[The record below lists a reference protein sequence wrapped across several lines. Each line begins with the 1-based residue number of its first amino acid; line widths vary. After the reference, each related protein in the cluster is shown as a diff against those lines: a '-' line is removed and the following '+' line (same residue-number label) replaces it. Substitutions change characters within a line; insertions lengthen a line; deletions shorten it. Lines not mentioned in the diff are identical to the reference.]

1 MATFDLPVV
10 QQLSTAGDGTGTVEM
25 VGNYSSTATE
35 FSVDGPTA
43 PEDYLYLERILI
55 FVQDTGVF
63 DAEGWA
69 NMGTLTNGIDLKVV
83 NAADETLVQLTP
95 APIKSS
101 GDLAALC
108 HDVVFADYGTG
119 ENYATARWTFTKFT
133 PDGLVLN
140 AGEKLV
146 ATLHDNMSSLTK
158 QRMTVQGYLQ
168 TGNLSTN
175 Y

>member
-1 MATFDLPVV
+1 MATFLKPVV
-10 QQLSTAGDGTGTVEM
+10 QQLSTVGDGTGTVEM
-25 VGNYSSTATE
+25 VGNYATPTE

-43 PEDYLYLERILI
+43 PDEYLYLERILI

-83 NAADETLVQLTP
+83 DSSDNTLVQLTP

-119 ENYATARWTFTKFT
+119 ENYATARWTFTKFS

-140 AGEKLV
+140 NGERLV
-146 ATLHDNMSSLTK
+146 ATVNDNFTVLTK
-158 QRMTVQGYLQ
+158 QRMTVQGYLDAA
-168 TGNLSTN
+168 SSDR